1 MTGLVA
7 LLKWVLLEITAPED
21 HEPVYEPMGLP
32 RDAASLIFNLP
43 DYRVIAAADVPRGG
57 RRVEVES
64 TVLLRTGSIADAHDA
79 KMRQGMAPLLPQR
92 AQLPIPYPAHRR
104 RESRNVNTLQQVNP
118 PRTAKRFPNFCQ
130 PFCVSGRGQT
140 GRLRGG
146 VVCGAGGPGRWPAAW
161 LVLGR
166 CR

>member
-32 RDAASLIFNLP
+32 RDAASLIINLP

-64 TVLLRTGSIADAHDA
+64 TVLSGCPAARAAACSRHGCIRSGRSGCVLCRWPGSGRGRGD
-79 KMRQGMAPLLPQR
+79 RL
-92 AQLPIPYPAHRR
+92 
-104 RESRNVNTLQQVNP
+104 VNTLQQVNP
-118 PRTAKRFPNFCQ
+118 PRTAKSR
-130 PFCVSGRGQT
+130 
-140 GRLRGG
+140 
-146 VVCGAGGPGRWPAAW
+146 
-161 LVLGR
+161 
-166 CR
+166 